1 MTATAK
7 AKAENGNSKDAKM
20 EVKKNETSP
29 ESSGVLTLE
38 KRIQKVEELN
48 IIIEKWRKLNEAKKN
63 LTGFQLGNDGLSS
76 TITLKDAAG
85 REFKTSHNLV
95 VTTVLDTLQ
104 QVLDEKIIEVETQID
119 FAG

>member
-1 MTATAK
+1 MTPKLKTRFSHWK
-7 AKAENGNSKDAKM
+7 NVSKRWK
-20 EVKKNETSP
+20 T
-29 ESSGVLTLE
+29 
-38 KRIQKVEELN
+38 

-104 QVLDEKIIEVETQID
+104 QVLDEKIIEVEAQID

>member
-1 MTATAK
+1 VGAGFFCALK
-7 AKAENGNSKDAKM
+7 FVLYAFFM
-20 EVKKNETSP
+20 EVKKNETSKVANQ
-29 ESSGVLTLE
+29 VLTLE

-63 LTGFQLGNDGLSS
+63 LTGFKLGNDGLSS

-95 VTTVLDTLQ
+95 VSTVLDTLQ

-119 FAG
+119 FTA